1 MCPGVLTETS
11 AIDGSVVLVRF
22 VVIDR
27 SIDVDVTIEGAATV
41 VVTTIDTCTVATH
54 EGITTIPVDVGFI
67 YVARIFVV
75 QTVST
80 TKDSLSTE
88 GRTSR
93 YVDHR
98 TTGDTLLIATAINR
112 LELTAQQVDD
122 C

>member
-1 MCPGVLTETS
+1 MCPRIFTITGTVNCGVVAISLVI
-11 AIDGSVVLVRF
+11 IDGC
-22 VVIDR
+22 ID
-27 SIDVDVTIEGAATV
+27 IDMTIEGATTV
-41 VVTTIDTCTVATH
+41 IVTTVDTRTIATH
-54 EGITTIPVDVGFI
+54 EGIATVPVDIRLI

-80 TKDSLSTE
+80 TKDGFRTE

-98 TTGDTLLIATAINR
+98 ATGDTLLITTTINR

-122 C
+122 S